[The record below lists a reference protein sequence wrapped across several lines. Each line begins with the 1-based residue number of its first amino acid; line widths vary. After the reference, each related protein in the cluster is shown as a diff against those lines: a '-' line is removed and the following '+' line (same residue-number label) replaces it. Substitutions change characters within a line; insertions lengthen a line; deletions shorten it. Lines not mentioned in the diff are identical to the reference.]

1 MSYIRFSD
9 LKFTR
14 KDHAAICKNIL
25 QEIQAL
31 ETQVMLDE
39 EFVDYISNRSGLDP
53 TKVKYMGLNHRML
66 NSLKMV
72 FWYYTG
78 KDPSSIIIEPNAKD
92 KPVDIFN
99 PLE

>member
-9 LKFTR
+9 LKFSR

-39 EFVDYISNRSGLDP
+39 EFVEYISNRSGLDP

-78 KDPSSIIIEPNAKD
+78 KDPSSIIIEPNPKD

-99 PLE
+99 PLD

>member
-9 LKFTR
+9 LRFAR

-25 QEIQAL
+25 QEIQTL
-31 ETQVMLDE
+31 ETQAMLDE
-39 EFVDYISNRSGLDP
+39 EFVEYISHRSGLDA
-53 TKVKYMGLNHRML
+53 TKVKYTGLNHRIL

-78 KDPSSIIIEPNAKD
+78 KDPSLIIMEPNAKD